1 MKWLT
6 KDIGRQVALVLVM
19 VQSTGV
25 LGVTKKTLAPPFEL
39 QWGGAPEDVAN
50 LLSRIM
56 RPISTESS
64 SSTAGP
70 PANGGAAPAVA
81 IDPATGT
88 PMAPST
94 ASPAPSS
101 AASPFGISGFFVT
114 EQHYEG
120 EIFAAKADRITPV
133 FFMSQLFAVAASFP
147 PAPDAPAS
155 LIWERLVDQVSR
167 QYGKPRFK
175 SKPAPLLSWNAVLQV
190 VPPEANKSALLSIYN
205 EADRDPRNGR
215 YILQDLQVQAGLWVP
230 EAFWNFADGGAIK
243 VVMRASGRNEFGL
256 VAIKPLLL
264 ILRHDM
270 LP

>member
-1 MKWLT
+1 
-6 KDIGRQVALVLVM
+6 V
-19 VQSTGV
+19 V
-25 LGVTKKTLAPPFEL
+25 LGRLPKIGLRLTLGLLLAPSAAVFGMATKTLSPPFEL

-56 RPISTESS
+56 RPI
-64 SSTAGP
+64 
-70 PANGGAAPAVA
+70 PAEGAAPVA
-81 IDPATGT
+81 AHGGATANAAMDPATGMPIT
-88 PMAPST
+88 PPST
-94 ASPAPSS
+94 NAATQKLSPA
-101 AASPFGISGFFVT
+101 GISGLFVT

-133 FFMSQLFAVAASFP
+133 FFMSQLFGVAASFP
-147 PAPDAPAS
+147 PSSDTPAS
-155 LIWERLVDQVSR
+155 LIWERLVDQVTR

-175 SKPAPLLSWNAVLQV
+175 SKPVPLLSWNAVLQV

-205 EADRDPRNGR
+205 EADRDPKNGR
-215 YILQDLQVQAGLWVP
+215 YVLQDLQVQSGLWVP

-256 VAIKPLLL
+256 IAIKPLIL

-270 LP
+270 VP

>member
-1 MKWLT
+1 MKWLS
-6 KDIGRQVALVLVM
+6 KDTARSTALVLALVP
-19 VQSTGV
+19 SNAV
-25 LGVTKKTLAPPFEL
+25 LGVSKKILAPPFAL

-56 RPISTESS
+56 RPVSAD
-64 SSTAGP
+64 SSTSS
-70 PANGGAAPAVA
+70 AAPSGNPGAVASVA
-81 IDPATGT
+81 IDPATGM
-88 PMAPST
+88 PMAPSSAT
-94 ASPAPSS
+94 PSPPSASTH
-101 AASPFGISGFFVT
+101 GITGFFVT

-147 PAPDAPAS
+147 PTPDAPAS
-155 LIWERLVDQVSR
+155 LIWDRLVDQVSR

-175 SKPAPLLSWNAVLQV
+175 SKSAPLLSWNAVLQV
-190 VPPEANKSALLSIYN
+190 VPPEANKSALLSVYN

-243 VVMRASGRNEFGL
+243 VVMRATGRNEFGL